1 MKSCFFIG
9 HHDAPDSILPEL
21 TKAIEGI
28 ILEEDEICFYIG
40 GYGNFDRLS
49 VHAVKQLKQKYPQ
62 ITLMKLLYY
71 HPAIRP
77 VEIPYGYDGTYYPEG
92 MESVPPRI
100 AIVKGNQL
108 MVDSVDWLVAYIC
121 HSIGNAG
128 KLLKYAQRK
137 KCSSTLHIINLSNNI
152 TQL

>member
-21 TKAIEGI
+21 TSAVERI
-28 ILEEDEICFYIG
+28 ILEEGKMCFYIG

-49 VHAVKQLKQKYPQ
+49 AHAVKQLKQKYPQ

-77 VEIPYGYDGTYYPEG
+77 VEIPDGYDGTYYPEG
-92 MESVPPRI
+92 MEKVPPRI

-108 MVDSVDWLVAYIC
+108 MVDSVVWLIAYVR
-121 HSIGNAG
+121 HSIGNSG
-128 KLLKYAQRK
+128 KLLQYAHRK
-137 KCSSTLHIINLSNNI
+137 KCKGTLHIINLHEYN
-152 TQL
+152 TQQ

>member
-21 TKAIEGI
+21 TSAIERI
-28 ILEEDEICFYIG
+28 ILEEGKMCFYIG

-49 VHAVKQLKQKYPQ
+49 AHAIKQLKKKYPQ
-62 ITLMKLLYY
+62 VTLMKLLYY

-77 VEIPYGYDGTYYPEG
+77 VEIPDGYDGTYYPEG
-92 MESVPPRI
+92 MEKVPQRI
-100 AIVKGNQL
+100 AIVKGNHL
-108 MVDSVDWLVAYIC
+108 MVDSADWLVAYVC

-128 KLLKYAQRK
+128 KLLQYAQRK
-137 KCSSTLHIINLSNNI
+137 KRNSTLRIINLSNNN

>member
-21 TKAIEGI
+21 TNSIEQI
-28 ILEEDEICFYIG
+28 ILEEKIMCFYIG

-49 VHAVKQLKQKYPQ
+49 AHAIKQLKKKYPQ
-62 ITLMKLLYY
+62 VTLMKLLYY
-71 HPAIRP
+71 HLAIRP
-77 VEIPYGYDGTYYPEG
+77 VEIPDGYDGKYYPEE
-92 MESVPPRI
+92 MEKVPQRI

-108 MVDSVDWLVAYIC
+108 MVDSADWLVAYVY

-128 KLLKYAQRK
+128 KLLQYAQRK
-137 KCSSTLHIINLSNNI
+137 KRNSTLRIINLSNNN